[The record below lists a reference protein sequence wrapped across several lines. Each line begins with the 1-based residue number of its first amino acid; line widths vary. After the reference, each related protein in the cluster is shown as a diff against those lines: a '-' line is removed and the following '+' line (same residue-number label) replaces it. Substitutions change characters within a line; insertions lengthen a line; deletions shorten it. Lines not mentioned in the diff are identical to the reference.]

1 MRCRARQ
8 LRLSQ
13 LRHQQKLPKHSQAG
27 GGTFLSKLRHWQNV
41 AQTPI
46 THKPILLGKQAQT
59 VMASKPPRLF
69 FKALSNRLIQ
79 S

>member
-1 MRCRARQ
+1 MPSTAASSFTIKTPTEATQTLTSR
-8 LRLSQ
+8 
-13 LRHQQKLPKHSQAG
+13 